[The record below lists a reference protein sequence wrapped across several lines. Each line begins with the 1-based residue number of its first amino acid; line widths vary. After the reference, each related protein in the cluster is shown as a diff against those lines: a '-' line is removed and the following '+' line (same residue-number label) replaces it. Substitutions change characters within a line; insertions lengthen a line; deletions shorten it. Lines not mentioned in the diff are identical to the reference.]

1 MGDGGAER
9 RVLRPLGV
17 DVDEL
22 VVVGDV
28 GELVDLVLG
37 DLEPLAGALVVADVG
52 LEVLERLGCCFAHG
66 ADPIGAS
73 DGPEAGVELVVDELA
88 GLPAAEPHLAVEV
101 LRRG

>member
-1 MGDGGAER
+1 MVRAER
-9 RVLRPLGV
+9 RGRGPLRV

-52 LEVLERLGCCFAHG
+52 LEQLERLGCCFAHG
-66 ADPIGAS
+66 VAPYEALS
-73 DGPEAGVELVVDELA
+73 CRSSATTRGP
-88 GLPAAEPHLAVEV
+88 P
-101 LRRG
+101 

>member
-9 RVLRPLGV
+9 RGLRPLGV

-28 GELVDLVLG
+28 GELVDLALG

-52 LEVLERLGCCFAHG
+52 LEVLERLRCCFAHG
-66 ADPIGAS
+66 V
-73 DGPEAGVELVVDELA
+73 GP
-88 GLPAAEPHLAVEV
+88 
-101 LRRG
+101 

>member
-9 RVLRPLGV
+9 RGRRPLRI

-28 GELVDLVLG
+28 GELVDLVLV

-52 LEVLERLGCCFAHG
+52 LEQLECLGCCFAHG
-66 ADPIGAS
+66 AKA
-73 DGPEAGVELVVDELA
+73 
-88 GLPAAEPHLAVEV
+88 
-101 LRRG
+101 